1 MTRDEMDEIRRHFD
15 VVAESVVDKIQQ
27 VAEGHQVLVAGQER
41 VLARLDRLETR
52 IDRFEMELKGMVN
65 LSFSELDRRVR
76 TLEASVAALAGR
88 VERLEGGHPS

>member
-65 LSFSELDRRVR
+65 LSFSELDAVLLNGIVGWAETLARRLVELVR
-76 TLEASVAALAGR
+76 
-88 VERLEGGHPS
+88 